1 MEPSVGD
8 HHAQSAFGARK
19 PGMDPTHLSPCAQK
33 KLLSHSGWE
42 SHLSAP
48 SRQGWG
54 SYLQGCTDSSG
65 LQGLQGLQGLSS
77 VGLWLLRDRLQ
88 GNGVSGTRRLGCGTA
103 AAMTPRST
111 VGNGGQGARRGG
123 RDGGGTL
130 WAGLEGAQ
138 MGGEGCGCRRA
149 GSTAGRK
156 AGDAR
161 DEGTPR
167 VWGWGGD
174 EGCSRYGDDGDVGVR
189 GCSARGDARSPR
201 DAGMLAV
208 WGCRCRHQPEP
219 GAAGSPSPTHSK
231 VSAGI
236 FSRSRRAFIPPPP
249 PLRSA
254 PLSPSHRQP
263 PRWAAP
269 TGGRQRRHRR
279 ERSSARRART
289 RPCRSVRLGIARRGS
304 ARLST
309 VRHCSARPARF
320 GAAPSGSARLSSAR
334 HGSPSSSPHSPD
346 GAGAARGHRAPGM
359 RRGAEQRSR
368 TAQNS
373 SGTAQ

>member
-19 PGMDPTHLSPCAQK
+19 QGMDPTHLSHCAQK

-77 VGLWLLRDRLQ
+77 VGLWLLRDR
-88 GNGVSGTRRLGCGTA
+88 
-103 AAMTPRST
+103 
-111 VGNGGQGARRGG
+111 
-123 RDGGGTL
+123 
-130 WAGLEGAQ
+130 
-138 MGGEGCGCRRA
+138 
-149 GSTAGRK
+149 
-156 AGDAR
+156 
-161 DEGTPR
+161 
-167 VWGWGGD
+167 
-174 EGCSRYGDDGDVGVR
+174 
-189 GCSARGDARSPR
+189 
-201 DAGMLAV
+201 
-208 WGCRCRHQPEP
+208 
-219 GAAGSPSPTHSK
+219 SK

-346 GAGAARGHRAPGM
+346 GAEAARDHRAPGM
-359 RRGAEQRSR
+359 RRGAEQRRSR